1 MKKINVHVRGGVRG
15 RDVTT
20 GRARS
25 ATGTATVTDTENSY
39 GFRMS
44 KKVAELTQVVH
55 MLFVRNHEK
64 EIENEAL
71 RVAYEDEIAEVIADA
86 KSRLLA
92 LETDKRAQAS
102 RHAEETALCE
112 RRLVDAREQSSAE
125 CRDRVTTLESE
136 LRDVK
141 SECGNVRDLLI
152 NAQKDIER
160 LKHGHLIELSAKQQ
174 DIDARQNEISRM
186 KSYISRLEQNTR
198 GADNEAQRMR
208 DIIKSNK
215 HLSAKIADLQ
225 TQVDGLRREKQQ
237 LIASN
242 RLLEAENNK
251 PRPVV
256 QPPTGSSMARPEFSG
271 VPIAVFMDCKEETKR
286 LREQVAKFRMELS
299 NRESNFNRM
308 FTEKQPIVV
317 DHGGGARFA
326 AIRQRRSLPDMGYR
340 RPPRRQSWAS
350 STASLQSGA
359 DSDVDEDRIV
369 ELSSAPASAANTSLS
384 ICVSS
389 GRCLP
394 HLSADSA
401 KARPPRL
408 LKPRPP
414 RELISAK
421 ARAWLIIEHNA
432 TTRPFGVKH

>member
-242 RLLEAENNK
+242 RLLEAEN
-251 PRPVV
+251 
-256 QPPTGSSMARPEFSG
+256 
-271 VPIAVFMDCKEETKR
+271 
-286 LREQVAKFRMELS
+286 
-299 NRESNFNRM
+299 
-308 FTEKQPIVV
+308 KQT
-317 DHGGGARFA
+317 
-326 AIRQRRSLPDMGYR
+326 
-340 RPPRRQSWAS
+340 
-350 STASLQSGA
+350 TASRTAA
-359 DSDVDEDRIV
+359 DW
-369 ELSSAPASAANTSLS
+369 
-384 ICVSS
+384 
-389 GRCLP
+389 
-394 HLSADSA
+394 
-401 KARPPRL
+401 K
-408 LKPRPP
+408 
-414 RELISAK
+414 
-421 ARAWLIIEHNA
+421 
-432 TTRPFGVKH
+432 